1 MTDILC
7 PQQMLQDLLARHPRA
22 SFDEIRS
29 FHPAFRA
36 MSTDQ
41 LGVRLSRALE
51 RAADRRGK

>member
-1 MTDILC
+1 MTHTAC
-7 PQQMLQDLLARHPRA
+7 PQLMLQDLLARRPRA
-22 SFDEIRS
+22 SLDEIRS

-36 MSTDQ
+36 MSVDQ